1 MKSVNA
7 FDLVVVFTYFV
18 IIMGIGLFF
27 MKVNK
32 GGKEYFTGGN
42 MIPWWM
48 SGISLY
54 MGNFS
59 AWIFTGAAG
68 FAYSAG
74 WFTILYFAVSPIGYF
89 IGSRLTAVRWRRTR
103 SVSPMQYTLTRYN
116 LTTQQ
121 FLSWVI
127 AINFTLSAGVQ
138 LASTCKLFAPVIGI
152 DLTAIVLLIGFIVM
166 LHNFLGGLWGDM
178 AMDVVQGI
186 VLLGIVFI
194 VMPLSLNL
202 VGGPT
207 NLFNALPPISFDHT
221 YNGVHY
227 TEHWLVSIFI
237 ISTLGFA
244 AGGHQRFYSVKDEK
258 SALRVGKMAAV
269 LAISTPLAFGIP
281 PLVAKIYWPDLAQV
295 DFFKPF
301 VGNNPQDLVF
311 VGLVM
316 KLLPHGL
323 IGVFIAA
330 MLAATMTTLSTVYNM
345 VSSIA
350 SHDIYK
356 GVFRPNLDDKGLLK
370 AGRFAAMTIGLIV
383 MTLAIIFVHSKFGIF
398 NLMQAFFTL
407 FNIPVIIPMAFG
419 LIFRRVPKWSAV
431 GAITWGLI
439 VGGTARYLLGWD
451 IGPQVYLA
459 FVMTFGIF
467 VSSPWSAM
475 LYRNN
480 KSALA
485 LLSLAI
491 AIVTGTLFYNTPVG
505 EIPGW
510 QQGLSIF
517 SALILGGSFYGFA
530 RLFSLETME
539 EKNMVAE
546 FFKKID
552 TPIDVAKEVYGA
564 GRRQV
569 STMPLVGRTIMFL
582 GLLVSVAFF
591 TSLTGLETVAVAAMV
606 TVLLGFGGS
615 LWIFGKKA
623 ERKDAEERALLAVQ
637 AAGNE
642 GALSET
648 T

>member
-1 MKSVNA
+1 MKSVNL
-7 FDLVVVFTYFV
+7 FDLIVIFTYFM

-68 FAYSAG
+68 FAYTAG
-74 WFTILYFAVSPIGYF
+74 WFTILYFAVGPIAYF
-89 IGSRLTAVRWRRTR
+89 VGSRMTAVRWRRTR
-103 SVSPMQYTLTRYN
+103 SVSPLQYTLTRFN

-121 FLSWVI
+121 FIGWVI
-127 AINFTLSAGVQ
+127 ATNFTLSAGVQ
-138 LASTCKLFAPVIGI
+138 LASTCKLFAPIIGI
-152 DLTAIVLLIGFIVM
+152 DLTAIVLLIGTIVM

-178 AMDVVQGI
+178 AMDVVQGV

-194 VMPLSLNL
+194 VMPMSLNL
-202 VGGPT
+202 VGGPLK
-207 NLFNALPPISFDHT
+207 LFHSLPPLTFDHT

-227 TEHWLVSIFI
+227 TEHWLIAI
-237 ISTLGFA
+237 ATITTLGFA

-258 SALRVGKMAAV
+258 SALRVGTTAAI
-269 LAISTPLAFGIP
+269 LAFSTPLAFGIP
-281 PLVAKIYWPDLAQV
+281 PLVAKVYWPDLAQV

-316 KLLPHGL
+316 KLLPNGL

-345 VSSIA
+345 VSSIV
-350 SHDIYK
+350 SHDLYK
-356 GVFRPNLDDKGLLK
+356 GVFRPTLDDKELLR
-370 AGRFAAMTIGLIV
+370 AGRIAALSVGLIV
-383 MTLAIIFVHSKFGIF
+383 MSLAAVFVNSKFGIF

-407 FNIPVIIPMAFG
+407 FNIPVIVPVAFG
-419 LIFRRVPKWSAV
+419 LILRRVPKWSAV

-439 VGGTARYLLGWD
+439 VGATARYVLGWD

-459 FVMTFGIF
+459 FAMTLGIF
-467 VSSPWSAM
+467 ASSPWTAT
-475 LYRNN
+475 LYRAN
-480 KSALA
+480 KRGLIAVSALVA
-485 LLSLAI
+485 LVVGS
-491 AIVTGTLFYNTPVG
+491 LFYLNPVG
-505 EIPGW
+505 EIPEW
-510 QQGLSIF
+510 QRNLSLL
-517 SALILGGSFYGFA
+517 SAVLLGASLYGFA
-530 RLFSLETME
+530 RLFALETDA
-539 EKNMVAE
+539 EKNIVAE

-552 TPIDVAKEVYGA
+552 TPIDVPNEVYGA

-569 STMPLVGRTIMFL
+569 STMPLVGRTIIFL
-582 GLLVSVAFF
+582 GLLVSAAFF
-591 TSLTGLETVAVAAMV
+591 TSLQGPEFVAVSAMV
-606 TVLLGFGGS
+606 AVLFGFGGS
-615 LWIFGKKA
+615 LWILGKKA
-623 ERKDAEERALLAVQ
+623 DRKEAAELA
-637 AAGNE
+637 
-642 GALSET
+642 ALSGKL
-648 T
+648 